1 MQIFHGYNG
10 HPFRLI
16 EQQLNEVRAITI
28 DLDDTL
34 WEIHPVIHRA
44 ERRLR
49 DWLGEHFPRV
59 TEMFSPEE
67 VLELRRQVALEHSG
81 KSHDVTFVRR
91 GVLGRMAQAAGYPE
105 ALVDGAMEVF
115 DRERNTIDLFPEVRP
130 ALEALRRRFVL
141 IAVTNGNAKLE
152 RIGIDDLFDDCIT
165 AGTAGAAKPDLQIFE
180 AAIRAGGAAAHETLH
195 VGDHPEFDVQ
205 GARNAGMRTVWVNR
219 RGGEWPGHLPQPDSV
234 VEHVGQLEELL
245 TPSGA

>member
-1 MQIFHGYNG
+1 LNQI
-10 HPFRLI
+10 
-16 EQQLNEVRAITI
+16 RAITI

-59 TEMFSPEE
+59 TELFSPEAA
-67 VLELRRQVALEHSG
+67 LELRRQVALDHG
-81 KSHDVTFVRR
+81 DCSHDVTFLRR
-91 GVLGRMAQAAGYPE
+91 GVLARMAQAAGYPD
-105 ALVDGAMEVF
+105 ALVDEAMEVF

-130 ALEALRRRFVL
+130 ALEALRGRFVL

-165 AGTAGAAKPDLQIFE
+165 AGRAGAAKPNRQIFE
-180 AAIRAGGAAAHETLH
+180 VAIRAGGAAAHETLH
-195 VGDHPEFDVQ
+195 VGDHPEFDVL
-205 GARNAGMRTVWVNR
+205 GARNAGMPTVWVNR
-219 RGGEWPGHLPQPDSV
+219 RGGEWPDHLPRPDGV
-234 VEHVGQLEELL
+234 VEHVGQLEDVLA
-245 TPSGA
+245 PSTA